1 MADKNK
7 RSSASFVPFKP
18 LDSLFEPTVQDK
30 SQAGSISHIST
41 DDLFPFKDH
50 PFLPY
55 TEERMEEMVE
65 SVKEYGVMSP
75 IIARPRKEGGYE
87 IISGHNR
94 VEACQRAGIEKVPV
108 IIREMD
114 DDTAIIL
121 MVDSN
126 LKQRDKLKPSEKAKA
141 YKMKME
147 ALRRQGRRTDLD
159 EQPTSRQVVGK
170 LKRETANKVG
180 EAAGDSGRQVQRF
193 IRLNSLIP
201 ALQDAVDE
209 GRLAFNPA
217 IEVSYLDEA
226 DQEIVQEIM
235 DREEISPSLSQA
247 QKLRKLSDAE
257 KINDDVIESVMTVEK
272 PMYETITFRRTTVE
286 KYFPAGTTGKEIE
299 QTIIRLLENYARQR
313 QKQKSKDYER

>member
-30 SQAGSISHIST
+30 SQTGSISQIST

-141 YKMKME
+141 YKMKLE
-147 ALRRQGRRTDLD
+147 ALKRQGARTDLTCGQVGHKLPGKKTR
-159 EQPTSRQVVGK
+159 EQVAEGTD
-170 LKRETANKVG
+170 
-180 EAAGDSGRQVQRF
+180 DSPRQVQRF

-217 IEVSYLDEA
+217 VEVSYLDEA

-235 DREEISPSLSQA
+235 DRDQISPSLSQA
-247 QKLRKLSDAE
+247 QKLHRLAQID
-257 KINDDVIESVMTVEK
+257 KIDDSAIETVMTVEK
-272 PMYETITFRRTTVE
+272 PMYETITFRRGTVE
-286 KYFPAGTTGKEIE
+286 KYFPAGTSGKEIE
-299 QTIIRLLENYARQR
+299 ETIIRLLE
-313 QKQKSKDYER
+313 DYSRKREIKKTFDQER

>member
-1 MADKNK
+1 MADRNK

-30 SQAGSISHIST
+30 SQTGSISQIST

-147 ALRRQGRRTDLD
+147 ALRRQAGRPAKNSGQVGHNLSGKKTREQIAEGTD
-159 EQPTSRQVVGK
+159 
-170 LKRETANKVG
+170 
-180 EAAGDSGRQVQRF
+180 DSPRQVQRF

-217 IEVSYLDEA
+217 VEVSYLDEA

>member
-30 SQAGSISHIST
+30 PQAGSISQIST

-94 VEACQRAGIEKVPV
+94 VEACERAGIETVPT

-147 ALRRQGRRTDLD
+147 ALRRQAGRPAKNSGQVGHNLSGKKTREQIAEGTD
-159 EQPTSRQVVGK
+159 
-170 LKRETANKVG
+170 
-180 EAAGDSGRQVQRF
+180 DSPRQVQRF

-217 IEVSYLDEA
+217 VEVSYLDEA

>member
-30 SQAGSISHIST
+30 SQTGSISQIST

-147 ALRRQGRRTDLD
+147 ALRRQAGRPAKNSGQVGHNLSGKKTREQIAEGTD
-159 EQPTSRQVVGK
+159 
-170 LKRETANKVG
+170 
-180 EAAGDSGRQVQRF
+180 DSPRQVQRF

-217 IEVSYLDEA
+217 VEVSYLDEA

>member
-30 SQAGSISHIST
+30 PQAGSISQIST
-41 DDLFPFKDH
+41 DELFPFKDH

-147 ALRRQGRRTDLD
+147 ALRRQAGRPAKNSGQVGHNLSGKKTREQIAEGTD
-159 EQPTSRQVVGK
+159 
-170 LKRETANKVG
+170 
-180 EAAGDSGRQVQRF
+180 DSPRQVQRF

-217 IEVSYLDEA
+217 VEVSYLDEA

>member
-1 MADKNK
+1 MTEKDKK
-7 RSSASFVPFKP
+7 PSASFVPFRP
-18 LDSLFEPTVQDK
+18 LDSLFEPTVQGK
-30 SQAGSISHIST
+30 PEAGSISQIAIGE
-41 DDLFPFKDH
+41 LFPFKDH

-55 TEERMEEMVE
+55 TEERMQEMVE

-87 IISGHNR
+87 IVSGHNR
-94 VEACQRAGIEKVPV
+94 VEACERAGIETVPA

-126 LKQRDKLKPSEKAKA
+126 LRQREKLRPSEKAKA
-141 YKMKME
+141 YQMKLE
-147 ALRRQGRRTDLD
+147 ALKRQGARTDL
-159 EQPTSRQVVGK
+159 TCGQVGHKLPGK
-170 LKRETANKVG
+170 KTREKDAEGTD
-180 EAAGDSGRQVQRF
+180 DSPRQVQRY

-217 IEVSYLDEA
+217 VEVSYLDEA

-247 QKLRKLSDAE
+247 QKLRKLSAEE
-257 KINDDVIESVMTVEK
+257 KIDDDKIEAVMTVEK
-272 PMYETITFRRTTVE
+272 PMYETITFRRSTVE
-286 KYFPAGTTGKEIE
+286 KYFPAGITGKEIE
-299 QTIIRLLENYARQR
+299 RTIIRLLESYARQR
-313 QKQKSKDYER
+313 EKNKRQEPER

>member
-30 SQAGSISHIST
+30 SQTGSIRQIST

-147 ALRRQGRRTDLD
+147 ALRRQAGRPAKNSGQVGHNLSGKKTREQIAEGTD
-159 EQPTSRQVVGK
+159 
-170 LKRETANKVG
+170 
-180 EAAGDSGRQVQRF
+180 DSPRQVQRF

-201 ALQDAVDE
+201 ALRDAVDE

-217 IEVSYLDEA
+217 VEVSYLDEA

>member
-30 SQAGSISHIST
+30 PQAGSISQIST
-41 DDLFPFKDH
+41 DELFPFKDH

-65 SVKEYGVMSP
+65 SVKEYGVMAP

-147 ALRRQGRRTDLD
+147 AL
-159 EQPTSRQVVGK
+159 E
-170 LKRETANKVG
+170 
-180 EAAGDSGRQVQRF
+180 
-193 IRLNSLIP
+193 
-201 ALQDAVDE
+201 
-209 GRLAFNPA
+209 
-217 IEVSYLDEA
+217 
-226 DQEIVQEIM
+226 
-235 DREEISPSLSQA
+235 
-247 QKLRKLSDAE
+247 RKLGRPS
-257 KINDDVIESVMTVEK
+257 KN
-272 PMYETITFRRTTVE
+272 
-286 KYFPAGTTGKEIE
+286 AGQHVLNFKGK
-299 QTIIRLLENYARQR
+299 QTRDIDNPSKCFERLLI
-313 QKQKSKDYER
+313 K

>member
-1 MADKNK
+1 MVDKNK

-30 SQAGSISHIST
+30 PQAGSISQIST

-147 ALRRQGRRTDLD
+147 ALRRQAGRPAKNSGQVGHNLSGKKTREQIAEGTD
-159 EQPTSRQVVGK
+159 
-170 LKRETANKVG
+170 
-180 EAAGDSGRQVQRF
+180 DSPRQVQRF

-217 IEVSYLDEA
+217 VEVSYLDEA

>member
-30 SQAGSISHIST
+30 PQTGSISQIST

-147 ALRRQGRRTDLD
+147 ALRRQAGRPAKNSGQVGHNLSGKKTREQVAEGTD
-159 EQPTSRQVVGK
+159 
-170 LKRETANKVG
+170 
-180 EAAGDSGRQVQRF
+180 DSPRQVQRF

-217 IEVSYLDEA
+217 VEVSYLDEA